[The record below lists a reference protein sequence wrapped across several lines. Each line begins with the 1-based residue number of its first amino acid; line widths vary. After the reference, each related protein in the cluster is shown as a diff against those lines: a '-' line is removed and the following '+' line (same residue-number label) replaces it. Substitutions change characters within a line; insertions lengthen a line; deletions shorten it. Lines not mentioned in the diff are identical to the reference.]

1 VTWEYITAEYD
12 DNFLNLRSF
21 QGGDHKQSL
30 QGGLTY
36 LGSQGW
42 ELAADLDYT
51 KLGTTARHVLIFKR
65 PKG

>member
-1 VTWEYITAEYD
+1 MTWEYLTAEYD
-12 DNFLNLRSF
+12 DSFVHLRTSD
-21 QGGDHKQSL
+21 GSDHKQSL

-42 ELAADLDYT
+42 ELATSLDYA